1 MREPSAK
8 QRQMID
14 IDEFERRLGRPSAPI
29 KSGEDPL
36 AELARL
42 VGETEDRFKTV
53 FQPRAAMPTPAY
65 AEPRYNAD
73 QPVLGGATRTPRL
86 GGDFAAIEAGLRSC
100 IAPESRA
107 VPAPDPEW
115 EAEDWLDAPYAAPVQ
130 THIEPPRSRL
140 PLYATAAIILLGMA
154 GIGGSFALKRHA
166 IAPREIATIEA
177 AAGPTKIPASDTTD
191 APPNQDASILDKSPQ
206 PAPVAV
212 VDHSEEPVNLGGTQ
226 QGADQGTAPK
236 AAPSQMQVAS
246 AAPGDAAVVPVPQ
259 PPALDTQAQSFGLSG
274 MIEPKKVKT
283 VVVRPDGTIV
293 GEDAP
298 QQQAE
303 PQQQTQQQAFP
314 PISPVIPPAAPND
327 SAPTTDN
334 TPTATTTA
342 HVSTPSSDTA
352 ASPDNGAANI
362 PNTQLAE
369 AKPVKIAKAD
379 ADTTDAAPADS
390 PKVAGTFAVQLA
402 APQTEAAARQSMAK
416 LQRQFG
422 SELAGH
428 RLKYHQATVADK
440 SVYRVRVV
448 GLSHEG
454 ATTLCQKLQ
463 AKGGACFVIK
473 D

>member
-1 MREPSAK
+1 MSEPSAK

-14 IDEFERRLGRPSAPI
+14 IDEFERRLGRPAAPI

-53 FQPRAAMPTPAY
+53 FQARPAMPAH
-65 AEPRYNAD
+65 AEPRYNPD
-73 QPVLGGATRTPRL
+73 RPVLGGATRTPRL

-100 IAPESRA
+100 IAPESRSA
-107 VPAPDPEW
+107 PAPDPEW
-115 EAEDWLDAPYAAPVQ
+115 EAEDWLDAPYAAPAQ
-130 THIEPPRSRL
+130 PQIEPPRSRL
-140 PLYATAAIILLGMA
+140 PLYATAAIIVLGMA

-166 IAPREIATIEA
+166 IAPREIATIDA
-177 AAGPTKIPASDTTD
+177 AAGPTKIPASDTTN
-191 APPNQDASILDKSPQ
+191 APPNQDASILDKSQQ
-206 PAPVAV
+206 PAPIAV
-212 VDHSEEPVNLGGTQ
+212 VNHSEEPVDLGRTQ
-226 QGADQGTAPK
+226 QGADQGTAPQT
-236 AAPSQMQVAS
+236 APSQMQVAS
-246 AAPGDAAVVPVPQ
+246 AAPGGAAVVPVPP

-298 QQQAE
+298 QQQPE

-327 SAPTTDN
+327 STTTTDN

-342 HVSTPSSDTA
+342 HVAGPSDAAPSQDNDTA
-352 ASPDNGAANI
+352 TATSM
-362 PNTQLAE
+362 PNTQPADE
-369 AKPVKIAKAD
+369 RPVKVARAD
-379 ADTTDAAPADS
+379 PDTTDAAPVDS
-390 PKVAGTFAVQLA
+390 RRLAGTFAVQLA

-416 LQRQFG
+416 MQRQFG
-422 SELAGH
+422 GELAGY

-448 GLSHEG
+448 GLSHGE
-454 ATTLCQKLQ
+454 AAALCQKLQ